1 MQKEL
6 SIWLDLQLSNKRN
19 SIQKLVLLIMVTHHQ
34 KLVEDS
40 AFHYLL
46 KSISCHTYK
55 RNSSVALDNRYVCF
69 RRLCKKHQM
78 GTQGFK
84 LFLAV
89 RDMHSVPTFSHHC
102 KNLQIGDNFEFCS
115 NWHLINIGPKQSWS
129 HYINFDFIAISTTSP
144 HQLLIS

>member
-1 MQKEL
+1 MQTYLTSHGNSEGIKHVGGEKHW
-6 SIWLDLQLSNKRN
+6 IWVKGLISLD
-19 SIQKLVLLIMVTHHQ
+19 
-34 KLVEDS
+34 
-40 AFHYLL
+40 
-46 KSISCHTYK
+46 TYGG
-55 RNSSVALDNRYVCF
+55 
-69 RRLCKKHQM
+69 KKHQM

-102 KNLQIGDNFEFCS
+102 KNLQIGDNFDFGS